1 LPKYAGEKVRQRASS
16 PKLLVLNTGLMTAMA
31 YGSLEETRSNPERWG
46 RLVETA
52 VGASLFNSV
61 IGKNIDLF
69 YWAGRNRELDFVLS
83 RGSELIAIEVKTT
96 AHKKKLPGI
105 VEFSK
110 QFPFSKKLLVGNQG
124 IPLEEFL
131 LMPVE
136 ALF

>member
-1 LPKYAGEKVRQRASS
+1 
-16 PKLLVLNTGLMTAMA
+16 MTATA
-31 YGSLEETRSNPERWG
+31 YGSLQDTRNNPKLWG

-83 RGSELIAIEVKTT
+83 RGNELIAIEVKTT
-96 AHKKKLPGI
+96 AHKTRLPGI
-105 VEFSK
+105 AEFSK
-110 QFPFSKKLLVGNQG
+110 QFPAAKKLLVGNQG
-124 IPLEEFL
+124 ITLEEFL
-131 LMPVE
+131 LTPVE